1 MRVSNLA
8 IRPYGT
14 PQSLNF
20 DKHIDFL
27 YHNDHNRIICQTL
40 TPFINIT
47 TPFEILSWKSEVSR
61 EILYME
67 LCNC

>member
-8 IRPYGT
+8 VRPYGT

-27 YHNDHNRIICQTL
+27 YHNDHNRIMCQTL

-47 TPFEILSWKSEVSR
+47 TPMLCRKAEISIPPLQ
-61 EILYME
+61 
-67 LCNC
+67 